1 MAVRRKYIRKLTE
14 DLLEKHGVT
23 RPPVPVDQIA
33 RKLGAEIRRQPTEA
47 DLSGFLLRDTERV
60 IIGVNSNH
68 PSTRS
73 RFTIAHELGHF
84 LLHEGERMH
93 VDRTGPMSRIR
104 LRGEVASQGTDLD
117 EREANLFAAELL
129 MPAKFITRD
138 LEQIKEPGLED
149 DALMKRLAK
158 SYGVSVQALTFRLDY
173 LGYVSPE

>member
-1 MAVRRKYIRKLTE
+1 MAVRRKHILRLTE
-14 DLLEKHGVT
+14 DLLDKHGVS

-33 RKLGAEIRRQPTEA
+33 RKLGAEIRREPTEA
-47 DLSGFLLRDTERV
+47 GLSGFLLRDTERV

-84 LLHEGERMH
+84 LLHEGERVH
-93 VDRTGPMSRIR
+93 VDRTGQMFRVK
-104 LRGEVASQGTDLD
+104 LRGEMASQGTDLE

-129 MPAKFITRD
+129 MPEKFIAHD
-138 LEQIKEPGLED
+138 LEKIEELDLED

-158 SYGVSVQALTFRLDY
+158 SYGVSVQALTFRLAY
-173 LGYVSPE
+173 LRYVSLE